1 MYILITGTSTSGKT
15 TIVNKFN
22 RKYKKIHVD
31 DYWDKGYAK
40 AYSKLRNDYY
50 DQDSLERL
58 YYLETRKV
66 MAKDIKKY
74 KNVIIDDIDPLIINF
89 LPDDTKRVLIYTN
102 LKNLTR
108 NLIRRRKTE
117 PRKKFVYQQFAEN
130 YIKTDN
136 PEESIDQVNIN
147 DFIKQLNRVKWNFN
161 SDEELN
167 IFAKDI
173 FKMMGIK
180 DKKTHHITVRENIYD
195 IVINTNKK
203 TPDIIQKEI
212 IQEFK

>member
-50 DQDSLERL
+50 NQDTLEQL

-66 MAKDIKKY
+66 MAKDIK
-74 KNVIIDDIDPLIINF
+74 NVVIDDIDPLIVNF

-102 LKNLTR
+102 LKDLTR

-117 PRKKFVYQQFAEN
+117 PRKRFQ
-130 YIKTDN
+130 T
-136 PEESIDQVNIN
+136 
-147 DFIKQLNRVKWNFN
+147 
-161 SDEELN
+161 
-167 IFAKDI
+167 
-173 FKMMGIK
+173 
-180 DKKTHHITVRENIYD
+180 ITICR
-195 IVINTNKK
+195 KC
-203 TPDIIQKEI
+203 
-212 IQEFK
+212 